1 MDRLSIDAVNRM
13 PPDQFVQRF
22 GAVFEHAPWAAERA
36 VAVRPFADRAALHA
50 AMVDIVRRAGEA
62 ERLAL
67 LCGHPELGD
76 RQLIAAGRLTASSQS
91 EQQGAGLDRLDPADA
106 ERLRRLNNAYRARFG
121 FPFILAVKGRSK
133 DEILA
138 ALEARIGNDRGAEL
152 DTAFAEVAKIAGF
165 RLADLVME

>member
-1 MDRLSIDAVNRM
+1 MDRLSIAEVNRLT
-13 PPDQFVQRF
+13 PEEFVRRF
-22 GAVFEHAPWAAERA
+22 GAVFEHAPWVAERTA
-36 VAVRPFADRAALHA
+36 AARPFADRAVLHA
-50 AMVDIVRRAGEA
+50 AMVAVVRQASEA

-67 LCGHPELGD
+67 LRAHPELGD

-106 ERLRRLNNAYRARFG
+106 ERLRRLNDAYRARFG